1 MGMGEMTSDSVG
13 LRFAVIGLEHVHAG
27 IMVEGL
33 IRAGAILAAV
43 HDPDPAKMAAFRTRF
58 PMAEAKS
65 EDASIIDDPTIRLIV
80 SASVPNLRGPLS
92 LRALRS
98 GKDFLAAKPAFTTLS
113 QLTEARKITAETGRK
128 FFIFYSERFH
138 VRSSLMAEEIISSG
152 RLGDIV
158 QVLCLAP
165 HRLSRESRS
174 PWFFDP
180 EQSGGILCD
189 IGSHQFDQILTY
201 GNMNGGTITHALTKN
216 CCVPEHPSF
225 EDFGEAT
232 MTGNNGVTGYVRVD
246 WLTPD
251 GLGVWGDVRTVILG
265 TKGTLEIRKYTDIAR
280 EQSGDHLYLVDATG
294 EHHLQPDPC
303 MPLPYFGNVIRD
315 CLERTERSMSQEH
328 AFLAMELALTAQV
341 MAQENRK

>member
-1 MGMGEMTSDSVG
+1 MTSDSAD

-33 IRAGAILAAV
+33 MRAGAILTAV
-43 HDPDPAKMAAFRTRF
+43 HDPDPAKVAAFRTRF
-58 PMAEAKS
+58 PMAEVKS
-65 EDASIIDDPTIRLIV
+65 EEASILDDPTIGLIV

-113 QLTEARKITAETGRK
+113 QLREARKITAETGRK
-128 FFIFYSERFH
+128 FFIFYSERIH
-138 VRSSLMAEEIISSG
+138 VRSSLMAGEIISSG

-158 QVLCLAP
+158 QILCLAP
-165 HRLSRESRS
+165 HRLSRESRAK
-174 PWFFDP
+174 WFFDP

-189 IGSHQFDQILTY
+189 IGSHQFEQILTY
-201 GNMNGGTITHALTKN
+201 GSMNGGTITHALTKN
-216 CCVPEHPSF
+216 CRVPGYPSF

-294 EHHLQPDPC
+294 EHHLQPDPG
-303 MPLPYFGNVIRD
+303 MPLPYFGNVIKD
-315 CLERTERSMSQEH
+315 CLERTESSMSQEH
-328 AFLAMELALTAQV
+328 AFLAMELALTAQA

>member
-1 MGMGEMTSDSVG
+1 MGMAEMTSDTVG

-33 IRAGAILAAV
+33 IRAGAILVAV
-43 HDPDPAKMAAFRTRF
+43 HDPDAAKMAAFRTRF
-58 PMAEAKS
+58 PMAEEKS
-65 EDASIIDDPTIRLIV
+65 EEASILDDPAIHLIV
-80 SASVPNLRGPLS
+80 SASIPNERGTLS

-113 QLTEARKITAETGRK
+113 QLAEARRITAETGRK
-128 FFIFYSERFH
+128 FFIFYSERIH
-138 VRSSLMAEEIISSG
+138 VRSSLMAGEIVSSG
-152 RLGDIV
+152 RLGEIV

-165 HRLSRESRS
+165 HRLSRELRS

-189 IGSHQFDQILTY
+189 IGSHQFEQILTY
-201 GNMNGGTITHALTKN
+201 GNMNDGTITHALTKN
-216 CCVPEHPSF
+216 CRVPEHPSF

-232 MTGNNGVTGYVRVD
+232 VTGNNGVTGYVRVD

-265 TKGTLEIRKYTDIAR
+265 TKGTLEVRKYTDIAR
-280 EQSGDHLYLVDATG
+280 EQSGDHLYLVDETG
-294 EHHLQPDPC
+294 EHHLQPEPG

-315 CLERTERSMSQEH
+315 CLERTDSSMSQEH
-328 AFLAMELALTAQV
+328 AFLAMELAVPAQALAQV
-341 MAQENRK
+341 NRK